1 MDEKRSRGDDAPDGD
16 DPVLQAIEESM
27 ADIEEEIAEKQ
38 KELDKLE
45 AREASL
51 IATPQKSNITPTRN

>member
-1 MDEKRSRGDDAPDGD
+1 
-16 DPVLQAIEESM
+16 VLQAIEESM

-51 IATPQKSNITPTRN
+51 IATPQKSKITPTRN